1 MESVPSELE
10 LVLRVLLAAVLG
22 GAVGYDRQ
30 VRQKPA
36 GIRTHMLVAAG
47 AALFFSAAVLILGDA
62 AIADMRGDAVRVP
75 AAIVTGVGF
84 LGAGAILRYGERVRG
99 LTTAAGIWVVAA
111 IGLLSGA
118 GFFIVAIGGTII
130 ALVVVNITAL
140 IDERI
145 LGMRNGEQDDE

>member
-1 MESVPSELE
+1 
-10 LVLRVLLAAVLG
+10 
-22 GAVGYDRQ
+22 
-30 VRQKPA
+30 
-36 GIRTHMLVAAG
+36 MLVAAG

-84 LGAGAILRYGERVRG
+84 LGAGAILRSGERVRG

-118 GFFIVAIGGTII
+118 GFFIAAIGGTII
-130 ALVVVNITAL
+130 ALVVVNISAL
-140 IDERI
+140 LDERI
-145 LGMRNGEQDDE
+145 LGEHDE